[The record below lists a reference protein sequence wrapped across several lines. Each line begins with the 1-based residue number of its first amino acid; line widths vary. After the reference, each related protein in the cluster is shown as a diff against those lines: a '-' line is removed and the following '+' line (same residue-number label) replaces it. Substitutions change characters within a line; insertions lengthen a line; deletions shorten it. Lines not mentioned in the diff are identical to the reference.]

1 MNKKIDKSYIQ
12 KNRNKMNDKD
22 VDKALSN
29 EDQIKKKLSILGK
42 FKEQVT
48 LLFAMLKDFKNKKY
62 TEVPWQSIAAITF
75 ALLYL
80 LNPLDLVPDFIPI
93 IGYLDDA
100 SIIGLTLKMVAEDLE
115 AYKLWKEKSHST

>member
-1 MNKKIDKSYIQ
+1 
-12 KNRNKMNDKD
+12 MNDKD

>member
-1 MNKKIDKSYIQ
+1 MNKKIDKRYV
-12 KNRNKMNDKD
+12 KENRDKIDDQD

-29 EDQIKKKLSILGK
+29 EDKIKEKLSILGK
-42 FKEQVT
+42 FKEQVS
-48 LLFAMLKDFKNKKY
+48 LLFAMLKDYKNKTY
-62 TEVPWQSIAAITF
+62 REVPWQSIAAVTF

-100 SIIGLTLKMVAEDLE
+100 SIIGLTLKMISEDLE
-115 AYKLWKEKSHST
+115 AYKVWKEKNHPD

>member
-1 MNKKIDKSYIQ
+1 MNKKIDKNYIQ

-29 EDQIKKKLSILGK
+29 EDQIKEKLSVLGK
-42 FKEQVT
+42 FKEHVT

-93 IGYLDDA
+93 VGYLDDA

-115 AYKLWKEKSHST
+115 AYKLWKEKNHST